1 MEKTLDL
8 SHEIGENITITDKSQ
23 LSSIT
28 PEQAKKIK
36 SLRIENQTIDGG
48 ISLYLLFPDD
58 NLEQIIFDNCSFSG
72 SGLWI
77 LSEVPSASRIGFI
90 RCGLTCDSLKD
101 LLSSTPP
108 YEGIE
113 FLDLSDNNFENPKLF
128 AEVLEKEIFRLS
140 KSIETLVISDN
151 GFDPTII
158 PLLKDLGGSSIGEI
172 IL

>member
-1 MEKTLDL
+1 MEKTIDS
-8 SHEIGENITITDKSQ
+8 SHEIGENVTITDKSQ
-23 LSSIT
+23 LSYIT

-48 ISLYLLFPDD
+48 ISLYLLFP

-101 LLSSTPP
+101 LLSSTPT

>member
-1 MEKTLDL
+1 M
-8 SHEIGENITITDKSQ
+8 
-23 LSSIT
+23 
-28 PEQAKKIK
+28 
-36 SLRIENQTIDGG
+36 
-48 ISLYLLFPDD
+48 
-58 NLEQIIFDNCSFSG
+58 
-72 SGLWI
+72 
-77 LSEVPSASRIGFI
+77 
-90 RCGLTCDSLKD
+90 
-101 LLSSTPP
+101 LSSTPP

-128 AEVLEKEIFRLS
+128 AEVLDREIFYLS

>member
-1 MEKTLDL
+1 MEKTKD
-8 SHEIGENITITDKSQ
+8 SSEIGENVTITDKSQ

-48 ISLYLLFPDD
+48 IYLLFPDN

-113 FLDLSDNNFENPKLF
+113 FLDLSGNNFENPKLF
-128 AEVLEKEIFRLS
+128 VEVLDREIFYLG

-158 PLLKDLGGSSIGEI
+158 PLLKDLGGSSIGKI